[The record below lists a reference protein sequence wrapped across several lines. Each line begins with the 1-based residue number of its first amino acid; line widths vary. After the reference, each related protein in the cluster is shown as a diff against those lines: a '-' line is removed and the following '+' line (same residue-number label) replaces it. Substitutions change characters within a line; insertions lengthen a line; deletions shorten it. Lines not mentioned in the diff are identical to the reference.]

1 MLFGEAGAYL
11 AAWMPD
17 CPRDTSDVGRCV
29 ELLDL
34 AEANGQAWRERI
46 DELAEP
52 FPESWGK
59 LTGYWPRIEAA
70 FRRAAADM
78 GHPAVSRHLERL
90 QSGEE
95 AREPTL
101 LEA

>member
-70 FRRAAADM
+70 FRRDVAAQSKRRWISVTA
-78 GHPAVSRHLERL
+78 SRPRGAT
-90 QSGEE
+90 SPPVRM
-95 AREPTL
+95 A
-101 LEA
+101 